1 MAEFAGVLVGVGVLA
16 AILGALV
23 LLARRVRRSGV
34 GGGIMGPLDEI
45 YHPAAHRLRFEI
57 QVREARL
64 VPLPAPE
71 DLAPE
76 ERSRHSD

>member
-1 MAEFAGVLVGVGVLA
+1 MAEILGVLVVLGVFA
-16 AILGALV
+16 AVLGALV

-45 YHPAAHRLRFEI
+45 YHPTAHRLRFEI
-57 QVREARL
+57 EVQQARL

-71 DLAPE
+71 DQA
-76 ERSRHSD
+76 RNSD

>member
-1 MAEFAGVLVGVGVLA
+1 MAEFAAVLVVVGVFA
-16 AILGALV
+16 TVLGALA

-45 YHPAAHRLRFEI
+45 YNPAAHRLRFEI
-57 QVREARL
+57 QVQEARL

-71 DLAPE
+71 DQA
-76 ERSRHSD
+76 RHSS